1 MMRFLAAWFP
11 YWSITAAG
19 YSPDDPVAII
29 ESGRVLHCS
38 PAAYRDGV
46 RVGQRRREAKGNSP
60 DMTLLAPDPQLDMA
74 KFEPIVAVL
83 TSVVAR
89 LEVTEPGL
97 CTLAAD
103 GPARYYGGESALIH
117 ELQEVLSEPGIP
129 PARIGIA
136 DSRFAAKLATRTG
149 NDGHLVAPGRTKDFL
164 SSFPITTLNL
174 DELSTLSRRLGI
186 HTLGQFADLP
196 TRSVLSRFGSAAAT
210 AHALAR
216 GLNPEP
222 LAVHQ
227 PDDELAVSIELD
239 PPAERVDIAT
249 FAAKKL
255 STQFMD
261 LLTRRGLAC
270 TQLRIEAQTEHAE
283 ETSRIWR
290 ASSVFDSD
298 TVVERVRWQLSGW
311 LEATGAGETTPT
323 AGINLLR
330 LVADEVA
337 GSADLQISLW
347 GEMSQVDRRAIRGL
361 DRVRGLL
368 GSSAIFTAL
377 IGGGRSPADRV
388 KLVPWGQPPPAL
400 DPPMPWPG
408 QVPTPLPA
416 VVYAEPLPVEV
427 RCDQGPVRVTVRG
440 EVTGSPQQLRLPDG
454 TWHRIDAWAG
464 PWLVDEQWWEPESR
478 CRVARFQIMTSAAVP
493 ATGRGPNVSD
503 AGDQQSVH
511 LCLVQ
516 QNTWWIEATYD

>member
-1 MMRFLAAWFP
+1 M
-11 YWSITAAG
+11 
-19 YSPDDPVAII
+19 
-29 ESGRVLHCS
+29 
-38 PAAYRDGV
+38 
-46 RVGQRRREAKGNSP
+46 
-60 DMTLLAPDPQLDMA
+60 
-74 KFEPIVAVL
+74 
-83 TSVVAR
+83 
-89 LEVTEPGL
+89 
-97 CTLAAD
+97 
-103 GPARYYGGESALIH
+103 
-117 ELQEVLSEPGIP
+117 
-129 PARIGIA
+129 
-136 DSRFAAKLATRTG
+136 
-149 NDGHLVAPGRTKDFL
+149 
-164 SSFPITTLNL
+164 NL

-227 PDDELAVSIELD
+227 PDDELAVSIEVD

-283 ETSRIWR
+283 ETSAFGAQAQYSIPTLWSNESGGNFPAGLRQQEPGNHTNR
-290 ASSVFDSD
+290 RNQSASVGRGRSC
-298 TVVERVRWQLSGW
+298 W
-311 LEATGAGETTPT
+311 L
-323 AGINLLR
+323 R
-330 LVADEVA
+330 
-337 GSADLQISLW
+337 DLQISLW

-408 QVPTPLPA
+408 RVPTPLPA

-427 RCDQGPVRVTVRG
+427 RCDQGPVRVTVRARSQAVPNSSDSPTAHG
-440 EVTGSPQQLRLPDG
+440 TGSTHGLAPGSSMSSGGSRLSLPGGSVPD
-454 TWHRIDAWAG
+454 HD
-464 PWLVDEQWWEPESR
+464 Q
-478 CRVARFQIMTSAAVP
+478 CRRASH
-493 ATGRGPNVSD
+493 TGRGPNVSD